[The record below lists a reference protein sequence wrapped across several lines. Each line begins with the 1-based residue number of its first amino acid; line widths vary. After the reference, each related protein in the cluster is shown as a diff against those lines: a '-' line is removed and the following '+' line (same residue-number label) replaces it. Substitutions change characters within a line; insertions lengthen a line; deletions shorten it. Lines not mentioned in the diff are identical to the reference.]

1 MDGEG
6 SERGCLER
14 LGCWAALDPFVHG
27 VDSQGFDRTLVKNL
41 MQKDLETDK
50 SSRKRR
56 TRASASGLSTILQQM
71 SSGVAV
77 SVWLRNMVSKRERW
91 SGQWT

>member
-1 MDGEG
+1 
-6 SERGCLER
+6 
-14 LGCWAALDPFVHG
+14 
-27 VDSQGFDRTLVKNL
+27 

-56 TRASASGLSTILQQM
+56 TRASASGLSTILQQK
-71 SSGVAV
+71 STGVAI

-91 SGQWT
+91 SGQWTCPKKNLPMNRIQVPVRESGPHPKCGKE